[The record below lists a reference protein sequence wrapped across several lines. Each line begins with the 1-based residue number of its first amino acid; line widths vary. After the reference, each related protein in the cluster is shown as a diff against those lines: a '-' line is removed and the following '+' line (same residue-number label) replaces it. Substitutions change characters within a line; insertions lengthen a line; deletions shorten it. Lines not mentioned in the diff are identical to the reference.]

1 MTTISSCTYDFIIE
15 FLGGEISCSTGTM
28 IVKGASFGKLA
39 VGADFFL
46 EEEEEEVLSL
56 MVIFA

>member
-1 MTTISSCTYDFIIE
+1 MTTISSCTYDLTIE
-15 FLGGEISCSTGTM
+15 FLGGVISYSTGTM
-28 IVKGASFGKLA
+28 MVKGTSFGKLA

-56 MVIFA
+56 MVILA

>member
-15 FLGGEISCSTGTM
+15 FLGGVICCSTGTLM
-28 IVKGASFGKLA
+28 VKGASFGKLA

-46 EEEEEEVLSL
+46 EVVLSL
-56 MVIFA
+56 MVILA

>member
-1 MTTISSCTYDFIIE
+1 M
-15 FLGGEISCSTGTM
+15 M
-28 IVKGASFGKLA
+28 VKGTSFGKLA

-56 MVIFA
+56 MVILA